1 MPSSFFKHLNAE
13 TVSYL
18 ASAHTQR
25 SSCRDTEQDAAAPP
39 AEGGKGKESCCLQ
52 EIEEFCIE
60 MGKKYNNDHLKRK
73 KKRKEISPGIRFST
87 QSKQMH

>member
-1 MPSSFFKHLNAE
+1 MSSSFKTFECRN
-13 TVSYL
+13 VSYL

-60 MGKKYNNDHLKRK
+60 MEKKITVRIIEKQQQEN
-73 KKRKEISPGIRFST
+73 SPGKRFST
-87 QSKQMH
+87 